1 MDIQKVEDLI
11 DKLIADASKTDAQSQ
26 WLRFVMGALT
36 FCTVA
41 MLTKLFL

>member
-1 MDIQKVEDLI
+1 MDVQKVEDLI
-11 DKLIADASKTDAQSQ
+11 DKLVTDACKTDAQSQ
-26 WLRFVMGALT
+26 WLRFVMGGLA